1 MPQFSQKL
9 NLDFATLYQCA
20 IKPFKSKP
28 QNYAVSVLLDNDVP
42 ESANIAD
49 ATCTNYV
56 KRARAIPDSL
66 RSSMATISADLLGRK
81 LEAIGII
88 DFYIPMEVLRRL
100 IDRVKLSKGVHN
112 TLTRSYDKSIKNDKP
127 LQFLAEVFKVCSSST
142 DNTPLSKEDLA
153 IIDAIT
159 RNTDS
164 SDSGAISPHDKTAEN
179 TSDFDPDDE
188 EWMRE
193 YVTNQIP
200 LNKKQFFG
208 SPVNMYRQTL
218 TLPADY
224 APLLFVLKP
233 AFVGA
238 PFDTFKYQDFV
249 RIMDIDPV
257 SGTMKTGQLKC
268 IKFTG
273 QVEEIASSI
282 KDLNLKDVCSCVLIM
297 CGRITIS
304 EAEMIHEAIIES
316 SNPEINYLRALTSDS
331 TLPETEVSL
340 VLKFDRDVAA
350 TQIANEDV
358 KAYHVNHKNDLQQ
371 KQIFFLN
378 N

>member
-1 MPQFSQKL
+1 MTKVYHS
-9 NLDFATLYQCA
+9 
-20 IKPFKSKP
+20 IKSK
-28 QNYAVSVLLDNDVP
+28 YTAFLVLGVLLASLLVGGSGVFLMHKSIIKETTTEMNLNCHMEAEIVNDALDSSEQSVKFMRQYAQRLGVGF
-42 ESANIAD
+42 EELVSDDDARSAYD
-49 ATCTNYV
+49 E
-56 KRARAIPDSL
+56 
-66 RSSMATISADLLGRK
+66 K
-81 LEAIGII
+81 LEAMYRGIASNTSGNMSYYFRYNPEYFAP
-88 DFYIPMEVLRRL
+88 DEGFLFSKAHGRATMGGGYIPVEVT
-100 IDRVKLSKGVHN
+100 DLS
-112 TLTRSYDKSIKNDKP
+112 
-127 LQFLAEVFKVCSSST
+127 Q
-142 DNTPLSKEDLA
+142 
-153 IIDAIT
+153 
-159 RNTDS
+159 
-164 SDSGAISPHDKTAEN
+164 
-179 TSDFDPDDE
+179 FDPDDE